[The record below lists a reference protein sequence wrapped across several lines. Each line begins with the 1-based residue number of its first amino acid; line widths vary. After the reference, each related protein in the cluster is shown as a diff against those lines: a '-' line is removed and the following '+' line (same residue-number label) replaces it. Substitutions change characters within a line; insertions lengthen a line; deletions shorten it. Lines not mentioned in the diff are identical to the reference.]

1 MLGKRRQLH
10 VAMLD
15 NYALEIEGELE
26 GKLDSKVG
34 ARALDCRP
42 GTRALHCDREGGF

>member
-10 VAMLD
+10 LALIE
-15 NYALEIEGELE
+15 NYALEIERELA
-26 GKLDSKVG
+26 GKLDSEVG